1 MRAQLTSLVI
11 GVTMVAFGA
20 PASLADNKN
29 PDEIVRAQLVGFQE
43 VPALS
48 TPAGGQFKAVIDEDS
63 GVITYTVSY
72 ENLVGL
78 VQQAHIHFGQKGV
91 NGGISVFLCS
101 NLGNGP
107 AGTPECPAAP
117 AEVTGHS
124 RVRRSSA
131 RRPKASARVNWRNSS
146 PRFAPAWLMRT
157 CTRTGF
163 PRAKFVARSVPG
175 ITDDMRWRLA

>member
-107 AGTPECPAAP
+107 EGTPECPAAP
-117 AEVTGHS
+117 AEVTGTFTSAAVIGPATQGIGPGELAELIVAIRAGVAYANVHS
-124 RVRRSSA
+124 DRFPAGEVRGQIRS
-131 RRPKASARVNWRNSS
+131 R
-146 PRFAPAWLMRT
+146 
-157 CTRTGF
+157 
-163 PRAKFVARSVPG
+163 
-175 ITDDMRWRLA
+175 DH